1 MRVGKDSEGKE
12 RKEARKEEGA
22 ERRFA
27 RKRERE
33 REKGER
39 EERNEEKSGRVVATK
54 PNTAF
59 HCVSEVRG
67 KNRNCKMCNCKLSSG
82 GRTQGLLATS
92 AEGPSQAGL
101 SPFFLPWISSNCSK
115 GLRKQ
120 KERER
125 EEARKR
131 ERERMRVR
139 VREREEKRK
148 RETGLR
154 LQSVQRPFERIKR
167 VKKKKGI

>member
-1 MRVGKDSEGKE
+1 MRVAKDNEGKE
-12 RKEARKEEGA
+12 SKETRKEDSQETEREGGRAEENERRKGQEEG
-22 ERRFA
+22 
-27 RKRERE
+27 
-33 REKGER
+33 G
-39 EERNEEKSGRVVATK
+39 EKSGRVVATK
-54 PNTAF
+54 PNTVSR
-59 HCVSEVRG
+59 CVSEARG

-125 EEARKR
+125 KAQGRKR
-131 ERERMRVR
+131 ERD
-139 VREREEKRK
+139 
-148 RETGLR
+148 RETGPR
-154 LQSVQRPFERIKR
+154 LPSPKR
-167 VKKKKGI
+167 AAFF